1 MNEIIF
7 MVEEAAEGGY
17 TAHALGASI
26 FTEAD
31 SLADLRTQI
40 RDAVNCHFDEGQEP
54 KVIGLHFVHE
64 EVLAV

>member
-1 MNEIIF
+1 MKEIIF

-31 SLADLRTQI
+31 SLADLHTQI
-40 RDAVNCHFDEGQEP
+40 RDSVNCHFDEGQEP
-54 KVIGLHFVHE
+54 KIIGLHFIHE
-64 EVLAV
+64 EGMVV